1 MRNIVGPVPRGN
13 DFYQRED
20 VLKRLYRRLENA
32 GHLYMA
38 APRRMG
44 KTAIMRYLE
53 DNKTDNYYALYVI
66 TDSVQDSEQFFKTV
80 LDGLLKSNALGQFKT
95 LSKNV
100 GNFVD
105 RFIGRFKKVNAY
117 GFGLELNDA
126 SSSYYQ
132 ELQNLLRDLRDEE
145 TNFKLIIMIDEFPQ
159 AVANI
164 LREHGETEAIQ
175 FLQKNRELRQ
185 QANDTILFLLT
196 GSIGLPALVS
206 KLDMTQTIND
216 LNVFEIPPLNH
227 EDAKDLLGQLLTNK
241 NVPYQDSNLD
251 TVLIK
256 LEWFSPYHIQLL
268 AQEFIDQY
276 DINQTAINES
286 SIELAFQNITN
297 RNHNINFE
305 HYFSRLKRSFEESE
319 LHFAQALL
327 KILCQQNK
335 LSSDEI
341 EALANNYPLINFG
354 FVLRALESD
363 GYIFKNEDGWRFT
376 SPILKRWWHQ
386 YVCY

>member
-53 DNKTDNYYALYVI
+53 DNKTDSYYALYVI
-66 TDSVQDSEQFFKTV
+66 TESVQDSEQFFKAV
-80 LDGLLKSNALGQFKT
+80 LDGLLKSEALNQFKI
-95 LSKNV
+95 LSKKA
-100 GNFVD
+100 GD
-105 RFIGRFKKVNAY
+105 FIKQRFKTVSAY
-117 GFGLELNDA
+117 GVSVELNDA

-185 QANDTILFLLT
+185 QANDAILFLLT
-196 GSIGLPALVS
+196 GSIGLPALVG

-216 LNVFEIPPLNH
+216 LNVFEIPPLNY
-227 EDAKDLLGQLLTNK
+227 EDAKDLLGKLLINK
-241 NVPYQDSNLD
+241 NVPYQDSNLNA
-251 TVLIK
+251 VLIK

-276 DINQTAINES
+276 DINQTAINEN

-319 LHFAQALL
+319 LHFAQVLL
-327 KILCQQNK
+327 KILCQQSK

-341 EALANNYPLINFG
+341 DILANSYPLINFG